1 MRGWLVARLIVLVLM
16 VDLMMMRRRRRVL
29 LMHGEVVICWRRL
42 VRVELMV
49 VLLVGVGLLL
59 DQLAGVQVRVLSWL
73 RGRYGAVFEVGF

>member
-16 VDLMMMRRRRRVL
+16 VDLMMRRRRRVL

>member
-1 MRGWLVARLIVLVLM
+1 
-16 VDLMMMRRRRRVL
+16 
-29 LMHGEVVICWRRL
+29 L

>member
-1 MRGWLVARLIVLVLM
+1 VRGWLVARLIVLVLM
-16 VDLMMMRRRRRVL
+16 VDLMMRRRRRVL